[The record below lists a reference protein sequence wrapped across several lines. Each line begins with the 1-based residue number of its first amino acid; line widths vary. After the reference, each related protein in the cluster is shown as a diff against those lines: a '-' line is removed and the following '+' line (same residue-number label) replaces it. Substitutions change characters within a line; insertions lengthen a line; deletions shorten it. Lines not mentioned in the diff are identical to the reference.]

1 MMEAP
6 APYGTS
12 PDRRPVSSRVLAPQ
26 LIIGLLFLTAGVVLL
41 LDNFGVLRAHTIL
54 RLWPAGLIMIGLA
67 MIAQAQRA
75 AGRVSGLFW
84 TFIGTW
90 LLLGN
95 LDVLDLEIWDLWPI
109 PLVIAGAYLI
119 WQGISGPDDPD
130 ALQKETT
137 FSALAVMGGVGR
149 KINSPDF
156 RGGEATALLGGVKVD
171 LQDAGIMA
179 AEAVIDV
186 FAFWGGIEITVP
198 EGWAV
203 INRVVP
209 VLGGADDRTRPSTD
223 PAAKRLV
230 IRGICVMGGV
240 EVKSA

>member
-1 MMEAP
+1 MIEGRSSA
-6 APYGTS
+6 
-12 PDRRPVSSRVLAPQ
+12 SRVLAPQ
-26 LIIGLLFLTAGVVLL
+26 LIIGLLFLIAGVVLL
-41 LDNFGVLRAHTIL
+41 LDNFGVLEAYYVL
-54 RLWPAGLIMIGLA
+54 RLWPAGLIFIGLA

-84 TFIGTW
+84 AFIGTW

-95 LDVLDLEIWDLWPI
+95 LGVLRLEIWDLWPV
-109 PLVIAGAYLI
+109 PLVIAGAYLV
-119 WQGISGPDDPD
+119 WQGIHGPDNPMDRE
-130 ALQKETT
+130 KEST
-137 FSALAVMGGVGR
+137 FSALAVMGGMGR

-156 RGGEATALLGGVKVD
+156 RGGEATALLGGVKID
-171 LQDAGIMA
+171 LKDAGITA
-179 AEAVIDV
+179 PEAVIDV
-186 FAFWGGIEITVP
+186 FAFWGGIEISVP

-209 VLGGADDRTRPSTD
+209 ILGGADDRTRPSTD
-223 PAAKRLV
+223 PMAKRLV